1 MRAVTRD
8 HVIAA
13 THLVLGPSNFLVIRL
28 PDNWD
33 LRIGRQ
39 PADVD
44 YTFAYDGIR
53 WAQQGRAT
61 GLLVDSR
68 ARRGI
73 ELTVRTARGSIV
85 PPKLLEPREGRCTVG
100 GHAASYALGFAN
112 LGLLGTKR
120 YSILHVA
127 YRCAETQRGVDLR
140 FMHKGDPEVLQAL
153 LPSLEGTRCH

>member
-8 HVIAA
+8 HVVAA

-61 GLLVDSR
+61 G
-68 ARRGI
+68 
-73 ELTVRTARGSIV
+73 
-85 PPKLLEPREGRCTVG
+85 
-100 GHAASYALGFAN
+100 AASYALGFAN

-127 YRCAETQRGVDLR
+127 YRCAETQRVVDLR
-140 FMHKGDPEVLQAL
+140 FMHKGDLEVLQGL

>member
-1 MRAVTRD
+1 MRPITRD
-8 HVIAA
+8 HVVAA

-53 WAQQGRAT
+53 WAQQGRAS
-61 GLLVDSR
+61 GMLVDNR

-85 PPKLLEPREGRCTVG
+85 PPKLLDPSGGRCNIG
-100 GHAASYALGFAN
+100 GHPASYALGFAN
-112 LGLLGTKR
+112 LGLFGTKR

-127 YRCAETQRGVDLR
+127 YRCEETRRVVDLR
-140 FMHKGDPEVLQAL
+140 FMHKGNLEVLHGL
-153 LPSLEGTRCH
+153 LPPLEGTRCH